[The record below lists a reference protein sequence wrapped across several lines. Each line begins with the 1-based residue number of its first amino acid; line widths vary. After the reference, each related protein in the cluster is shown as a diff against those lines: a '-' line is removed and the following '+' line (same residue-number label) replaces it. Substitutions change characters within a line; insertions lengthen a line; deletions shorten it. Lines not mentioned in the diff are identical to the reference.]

1 MVVVKE
7 LLGNIELG
15 EDTTKVLEGNEEL
28 VNLVAKL
35 VAQKRE
41 ANNEAKNYR
50 EEFGG
55 FKTKYEQL
63 EAQIKLEQ
71 EQKLKEKGEYEK
83 LYNELKGTTEQKE
96 KQIRQLIIEKELGM
110 KAAKAGLKKPEY
122 LKLFDLS
129 TLEIDENLNIKGLD
143 ESFTAFFE
151 NNKDLFSVNDV
162 APSAIVDASQPKLEN
177 LGSMNSM
184 DQARKQ
190 FESSRSDQ
198 DLAKYIMEKRLAKEK
213 QKI

>member
-15 EDTTKVLEGNEEL
+15 EDTAKVLEGNEEL

-110 KAAKAGLKKPEY
+110 KAVKAGLKKPEY
-122 LKLFDLS
+122 LKLFDVS
-129 TLEIDENLNIKGLD
+129 TLEIDDNLNIKGLD
-143 ESFTAFFE
+143 ESFNAFFE
-151 NNKDLFSVNDV
+151 NNKDLFTANDIKS
-162 APSAIVDASQPKLEN
+162 SAIVDNSQPKLASE
-177 LGSMNSM
+177 GSTNELEK
-184 DQARKQ
+184 AKKQ
-190 FESSRSDQ
+190 FEVSRSDK
-198 DLAKYIMEKRLAKEK
+198 DLARYVMLKRLEKEK
-213 QKI
+213 